1 MVCNCQD
8 SLGDACTHPPLTA
21 AQGTVHKQFD
31 IINID
36 RSALGRVAGAIAR
49 QHGDKGFAGTIQLT
63 LTGSGGQ
70 SFGCFNIQVRV
81 AVHLLRVQGSAKLWM
96 VNWKWKRKRFG
107 GSVFWWFNVP

>member
-1 MVCNCQD
+1 MVGGRLLLLVLWLVTVAQ
-8 SLGDACTHPPLTA
+8 LTPLAPTQPPLNA
-21 AQGTVHKQFD
+21 PQGTVHKQFD

-70 SFGCFNIQVRV
+70 SFGCFNIQVCV
-81 AVHLLRVQGSAKLWM
+81 AVHSLRAQGLA
-96 VNWKWKRKRFG
+96 
-107 GSVFWWFNVP
+107 